1 MIRKNWM
8 IWIGLTVLCFTK
20 CEKNPQNSVYRKE
33 VTVFGYLWGNQ
44 PLGLSNAISIHYSQ
58 PLDREFSFESAAIQN
73 ARVTLTDSVTGESW
87 ALKDE
92 QNPGKY
98 FNENL
103 VIRASTTYLLQ
114 IETDDRII
122 TASTT
127 VPPAP
132 AFETDLKTDE
142 VNVEFQK
149 NLGYEKPVRVT
160 CEHCLDSQMLLV
172 DMFCDEPYENARYIN
187 PFFGQDKPTSQEEY
201 DGGINGEP
209 RHIQAFV
216 SYQDLVS
223 PDFNHDYVIYWYAS
237 MIVFYGRYTMQIM
250 TVDDNYLNFVF
261 DEHPML
267 SGGIQGGIGLFASMC
282 GQTFQLN
289 IQTN

>member
-1 MIRKNWM
+1 VIK
-8 IWIGLTVLCFTK
+8 
-20 CEKNPQNSVYRKE
+20 P
-33 VTVFGYLWGNQ
+33 
-44 PLGLSNAISIHYSQ
+44 
-58 PLDREFSFESAAIQN
+58 SA
-73 ARVTLTDSVTGESW
+73 
-87 ALKDE
+87 
-92 QNPGKY
+92 
-98 FNENL
+98 
-103 VIRASTTYLLQ
+103 TYLLQ
-114 IETDDRII
+114 IEANDRIV
-122 TASTT
+122 TASTA

-132 AFETDLKTDE
+132 MFRTDLKTDE
-142 VNVEFQK
+142 VNSELQK

-160 CEHCLDSQMLLV
+160 CENCPDNQMMLV
-172 DMFCDEPYENARYIN
+172 DMFCDEPFENAQYIN
-187 PFFGQDKPTSQEEY
+187 PFFGQEKPTSQEEY

-223 PDFNHDYVIYWYAS
+223 PDFDHDHVIYWYAS

-282 GQTFQLN
+282 GQTYQLN
-289 IQTN
+289 ILEN